1 MLKVDHVTSDL
12 LDPQK
17 PPYGLSAPPSGLE
30 RPRESWETQTGRLNE
45 LSGPRHGFINHLNLI
60 CAKSRLFSFVEPHVT
75 GESFCG
81 SADVPEWDSDGSD
94 GSHF

>member
-30 RPRESWETQTGRLNE
+30 RPRESWETQTGRLM
-45 LSGPRHGFINHLNLI
+45 
-60 CAKSRLFSFVEPHVT
+60 SFQVLVMV
-75 GESFCG
+75 S
-81 SADVPEWDSDGSD
+81 
-94 GSHF
+94 